1 MPAFEMEKH
10 TAQDEKFHAYI
21 DELLGMGIPPKD
33 FIHLFPIFTGWVNL
47 ARYLGLYELYKMTR
61 GVLGHM
67 AEIGTW
73 KGASFLFMAKLLQI
87 FEPHSL
93 TQVHGFDWF
102 EGMQYD
108 QDKDIP
114 NYQGM
119 YTADQATLERL
130 VRMQGLEKTAILHSM
145 DVTKELVPFM
155 EAHPSL
161 QFKMVFLDC
170 AAYHVVTKSLEA
182 LWPRVTPGG
191 VVIFDHANNSDL
203 PQEQQAI
210 RDFLGDA
217 KLRTLDFCR
226 TPTAYVVKE

>member
-1 MPAFEMEKH
+1 MQKH
-10 TAQDEKFHAYI
+10 ALEDEKFHAYVG
-21 DELLGMGIPPKD
+21 ELLGMDIPPKE
-33 FIHLFPIFTGWVNL
+33 FIHLFPLFTGWVNL
-47 ARYLGLYELYKMTR
+47 ARYLGLYELYKLTR

-73 KGASFLFMAKLLQI
+73 KGSSFLFLAKLVRI
-87 FEPHSL
+87 FEPHST

-102 EGMQYD
+102 AGMKYD
-108 QDKDIP
+108 SVQDKTDH
-114 NYQGM
+114 QGM

-130 VRMQGLEKTAILHSM
+130 VRMQGLENTAILHSM
-145 DVTKELVPFM
+145 DVTKELAPFM

-161 QFKMVFLDC
+161 QFKLVFLDC
-170 AAYHVVTKSLEA
+170 AAYQVVTKSLEA

-191 VVIFDHANNSDL
+191 VIIFDHANNSEL

-210 RDFLGDA
+210 RDFLGDV

-226 TPTAYVVKE
+226 TPTAYLVKE

>member
-1 MPAFEMEKH
+1 MSAFELQKH
-10 TAQDEKFHAYI
+10 AEQDEKFHAYVE
-21 DELLGMGIPPKD
+21 ELLAMDIPAKD
-33 FIHLFPIFTGWVNL
+33 LIHLFPIFTGWVNL
-47 ARYLGLYELYKMTR
+47 ARFLCLYELYKMTR
-61 GVLGHM
+61 GVLGHL

-73 KGASFLFMAKLLQI
+73 KGASFLFLAKLVQI

-102 EGMQYD
+102 EGMKYD
-108 QDKDIP
+108 AAQDKTDH
-114 NYQGM
+114 QGM
-119 YTADQATLERL
+119 YAADQATLERL
-130 VRMQGLEKTAILHSM
+130 VRMQGLDNIAMVHGM
-145 DVTKELVPFM
+145 DVTRELGPFI

-161 QFKMVFLDC
+161 QFKLVFLDC
-170 AAYHVVTKSLEA
+170 AAYNVVSKSLEA

-191 VVIFDHANNSDL
+191 VVVFDHANNSDL

-226 TPTAYVVKE
+226 TPTAYIVKQ